1 MHSTTTALLETTNN
15 WSINIDN
22 GLLNGVLFIDLKKA
36 FDTIDHEIILRKLAN
51 YGVDPNA
58 LRFFASYL
66 CNRSQKCTVNGAL
79 SSVSKLTC
87 GVPQGSIL
95 GPLFFLI
102 YINDLP
108 NCLDKSCAKM
118 FADDANITVPGCT
131 FAELEQATN
140 SELTNLYSWLKANKL
155 SLNIAKT
162 EFMVVSSRQKFLAEN
177 CSELNIRLDNQPIS
191 RVEHAKSL
199 GLIIDDRL
207 SWSNYI
213 KELCR
218 KISSAIGALRRI
230 RSLVSQSTAVQIY
243 NALIQPHFDY
253 CAPVWDGLS
262 SYLCEKLQ
270 KLQKPS
276 S

>member
-1 MHSTTTALLETTNN
+1 
-15 WSINIDN
+15 
-22 GLLNGVLFIDLKKA
+22 
-36 FDTIDHEIILRKLAN
+36 
-51 YGVDPNA
+51 
-58 LRFFASYL
+58 
-66 CNRSQKCTVNGAL
+66 
-79 SSVSKLTC
+79 
-87 GVPQGSIL
+87 
-95 GPLFFLI
+95 
-102 YINDLP
+102 
-108 NCLDKSCAKM
+108 M
-118 FADDANITVPGCT
+118 FADDTNITVPGCT

-218 KISSAIGALRRI
+218 KISSPIGALRRI
-230 RSLVSQSTAVQIY
+230 RFLISQSTAVQIY

-270 KLQKPS
+270 KLQNRTAMGSPVFVAVAKIIMQNIKEQALSTYNEILPLWLSYVDDTITAVHKNKIAEFQEHLNKQNTSIQFTKEIVKNGKIPFPDCLVTRENSNRRTTVYKKPINTH
-276 S
+276 

>member
-1 MHSTTTALLETTNN
+1 MIIFRKIGSWTRTNLAFDQCTARQQRCLRQRITGQLILTPVSWMACCLL
-15 WSINIDN
+15 I
-22 GLLNGVLFIDLKKA
+22 LKKA

-79 SSVSKLTC
+79 TC

-108 NCLDKSCAKM
+108 NCLDISCAKM
-118 FADDANITVPGCT
+118 FADDINITVPSCT

-140 SELTNLYSWLKANKL
+140 SELTNLYSWLKANRL

-162 EFMVVSSRQKFLAEN
+162 E
-177 CSELNIRLDNQPIS
+177 SEVPCR
-191 RVEHAKSL
+191 
-199 GLIIDDRL
+199 
-207 SWSNYI
+207 
-213 KELCR
+213 EL
-218 KISSAIGALRRI
+218 
-230 RSLVSQSTAVQIY
+230 
-243 NALIQPHFDY
+243 
-253 CAPVWDGLS
+253 
-262 SYLCEKLQ
+262 
-270 KLQKPS
+270 
-276 S
+276 